1 MLVGRGEGREGLDVL
16 GEAGGDGGGRGRR
29 RRGKDRGG
37 RGRVEVPETGNDGTA
52 VLWTGLLS

>member
-16 GEAGGDGGGRGRR
+16 GEGGGDG
-29 RRGKDRGG
+29 GG
-37 RGRVEVPETGNDGTA
+37 RGRVEVPETGSDGTA